1 MHDPS
6 GILRPVGYH
15 QVHRALDDGFLFAD
29 KPTLQQYARDHAAD
43 PLDEDRVDQ
52 WIDKHPFLSMP
63 LKTERGVGRAM
74 LQTFTGADRTPT
86 SRLET
91 DLQLQ
96 AATPSKDWTEAG
108 GGSMENFGEYMVGE
122 KLLLSILGRAGQLV
136 RTGERFKDI
145 ANLSQLAEKY
155 PMIAKVLNIGASSVK
170 AGTVAGAQTYAKTG
184 DPGAA
189 LRAGVTTAALTPIP
203 NVIGAGF
210 AGARALA
217 TTGREAAATEAA
229 AAATRETQAAANVSA
244 ADQEAA
250 ALRATAER
258 NAAQS
263 KAAAQQHAATL
274 QTTAERNVA
283 QAQATAEQQAA
294 AARAA
299 AERQTAEGRT
309 AYAEHA
315 RGAIQPHLEATN
327 AARNVPQQEV
337 MMNQPGGEP
346 AAPTGR
352 IVATATGKAVP
363 PQINIDQVLKQTH
376 DFTGAADHLT
386 AINDDVYNQFDAATG
401 GRFRQLNAQVA
412 EAQNAMRKGE
422 QGAAQLYK
430 QKLGEMDQLMDS
442 TQGEMTPEM
451 KAAAKA
457 GFRQSYL
464 LRDFGNLWDRNLNGV
479 PGSSQASQTQRGI
492 NGKGLLTDLQRAVK
506 LYGRPTIEE
515 ALGPGRLS
523 NLEEIAQQNVTEKQ
537 RQVFN
542 SGVRTVA
549 QELQRLQAQNPAPA
563 TTTVAQELA
572 RLRAEAAATQGP
584 APAKI
589 TREIA
594 RLEAEA
600 AKTAPAKAEGLA
612 AWGKRSLAFT
622 VGAGIGHMTGVGG
635 FTGGVA
641 GEATY
646 ETSRFVL
653 NAIKTNPKI
662 AQNFMFALQS
672 GATAERYGPFIATM
686 IQKAMTDSSL
696 EQQRQQQEQER

>member
-229 AAATRETQAAANVSA
+229 AAATRETQAAANV
-244 ADQEAA
+244 
-250 ALRATAER
+250 
-258 NAAQS
+258 
-263 KAAAQQHAATL
+263 
-274 QTTAERNVA
+274 
-283 QAQATAEQQAA
+283 
-294 AARAA
+294 AA
-299 AERQTAEGRT
+299 AERQAAQSRE
-309 AYAEHA
+309 AYAETA

-327 AARNVPQQEV
+327 AARVRPEQEV
-337 MMNQPGGEP
+337 MMNQPSSEEKVLMNQPGGAP
-346 AAPTGR
+346 AVPTGR
-352 IVATATGKAVP
+352 RVTTPAVP
-363 PQINIDQVLKQTH
+363 TGTMARPTETPPVNIDQVLKQTH

-386 AINDDVYNQFDAATG
+386 AINDEAYNEFDSATG

-492 NGKGLLTDLQRAVK
+492 NGKALLTDLQRAVK

-537 RQVFN
+537 RAAFN
-542 SGVRTVA
+542 GGIRNVA
-549 QELQRLQAQNPAPA
+549 QELD
-563 TTTVAQELA
+563 
-572 RLRAEAAATQGP
+572 
-584 APAKI
+584 K
-589 TREIA
+589 
-594 RLEAEA
+594 LEKEA
-600 AKTAPAKAEGLA
+600 AKNKTPMEKMAPL
-612 AWGKRSLAFT
+612 GKRALAM
-622 VGAGIGHMTGVGG
+622 AVGG
-635 FTGGVA
+635 AAQHMVTGEGTFYGMMA

-696 EQQRQQQEQER
+696 EQQRQQQEQQQ